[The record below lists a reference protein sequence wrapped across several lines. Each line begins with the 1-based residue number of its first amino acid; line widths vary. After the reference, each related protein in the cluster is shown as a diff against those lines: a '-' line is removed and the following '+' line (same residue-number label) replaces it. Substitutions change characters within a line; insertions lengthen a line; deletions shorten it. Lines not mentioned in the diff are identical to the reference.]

1 MRFRR
6 TMLGMFIGG
15 SIGAIVSGILGV
27 TYYLAGG
34 ASNFMVILNYFQGG
48 QQNIIF
54 AAIGMT
60 ISFVIAAIV
69 VFLFGFTEKELKEL
83 DEENTAKLV

>member
-1 MRFRR
+1 
-6 TMLGMFIGG
+6 
-15 SIGAIVSGILGV
+15 
-27 TYYLAGG
+27 
-34 ASNFMVILNYFQGG
+34 
-48 QQNIIF
+48 
-54 AAIGMT
+54 MT